1 MTLLSYH
8 TVALL
13 AHFYLEIPP
22 VFPENEIEDPVEIIV
37 AVERELDLSLR
48 GSAQMKSNIRL
59 EVAPE
64 VVLDTLGRGID

>member
-1 MTLLSYH
+1 
-8 TVALL
+8 L
-13 AHFYLEIPP
+13 AHFCLEIPP
-22 VFPENEIEDPVEIIV
+22 VLPENQIEDPVEIIV

-64 VVLDTLGRGID
+64 VVLDTLGRRID